1 MDASFASWRLR
12 VRTDTNAVDD
22 CLHLADYIRA
32 ARGGDSE
39 AEEEKEE
46 EEEGA
51 LCCVGGGGRG
61 KWMEDPKEEE
71 EWADR
76 QEGTN

>member
-46 EEEGA
+46 EEGA

-71 EWADR
+71 EWADGR
-76 QEGTN
+76 ESPY

>member
-46 EEEGA
+46 E
-51 LCCVGGGGRG
+51 
-61 KWMEDPKEEE
+61 
-71 EWADR
+71 
-76 QEGTN
+76 